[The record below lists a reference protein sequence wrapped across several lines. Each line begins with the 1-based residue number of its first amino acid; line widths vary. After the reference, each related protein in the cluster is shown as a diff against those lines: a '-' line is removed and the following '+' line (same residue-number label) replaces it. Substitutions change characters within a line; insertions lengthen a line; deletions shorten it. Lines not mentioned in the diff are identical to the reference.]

1 MGHLTFRI
9 GDHIISH
16 DDPRL
21 ETLLASVHGTKQ
33 RPLCLCR
40 DPGVEMYV
48 AKINGRHVIKRMP
61 NTGADHA
68 LSCDSYEPPAE
79 LSGLGPLIGSAIQ
92 ENIQDGVT
100 TLRFDF
106 TLSKRGSRSTGTS
119 SPRRESDSVRTDGN
133 KLTLRGA
140 LHYLWEQAG
149 FHRWSPAMAG
159 KRAWHV
165 IHKFL
170 LQAAE
175 DKAVKGMPLA
185 DVLYIPEPFSRD
197 RMQDIAQRRMARLS
211 QITPRDGSAG
221 RLLLL
226 IGEVKEIA
234 PSRYGHKLM
243 IKHLPDFP
251 IMMDDGLHNRLRK
264 RFANEFALWDAVDK
278 AHLVVIGTF
287 GVGPT
292 GVASLDA
299 AALMVANENWLPFEH
314 LYEHALID
322 RLAQSGRCFTKGLR
336 YSLSASQ
343 PLASVVLMDT
353 QPIPIALYI
362 VPPEAGEDYDAALDS
377 LIVASQL
384 GAWVW
389 RAGGEAMPTIPP
401 AL

>member
-1 MGHLTFRI
+1 MSPSTFRI
-9 GDHIISH
+9 GDHIIPH

-61 NTGADHA
+61 NTGSDHA

-106 TLSKRGSRSTGTS
+106 TLSKRGGKSAGTS
-119 SPRRESDSVRTDGN
+119 SPRREPDSVRTDGH
-133 KLTLRGA
+133 KLTLRGT

-159 KRAWHV
+159 KRSWHV

-175 DKAVKGMPLA
+175 DKAVKGVPLA
-185 DVLYIPEPFSRD
+185 DVLYVPEPFSRE
-197 RMQDIAQRRMARLS
+197 RMEDIAQRRMARLS
-211 QITPRDGSAG
+211 QISMGESHAQ

-234 PSRYGHKLM
+234 RSRCGHKLVV
-243 IKHLPDFP
+243 KHLPDFP
-251 IMMDDGLHNRLRK
+251 ITMDDGLHNRLRK
-264 RFANEFALWDAVDK
+264 RFAGEFALWDAVDN

-299 AALMVANENWLPFEH
+299 AALMVVNENWLPFEH
-314 LYEHALID
+314 LYEQALID
-322 RLAQSGRCFTKGLR
+322 RLTQSGRSFLKGLR
-336 YSLSASQ
+336 YSLSDDQ
-343 PLASVVLMDT
+343 PLASVVLLDT
-353 QPIPIALYI
+353 QPLPIALYI
-362 VPPEAGEDYDAALDS
+362 VQPEAGEDYDAALDS
-377 LIVASQL
+377 LIAESRL
-384 GAWVW
+384 EAWVW
-389 RAGGEAMPTIPP
+389 RAGGEAMPEIPP
-401 AL
+401 AD